1 MAIKGLSK
9 PVCAN
14 YTAVGNAVTY
24 SDAYA
29 ADKAVEYSF
38 EADVAEDKDLYADN
52 QVAETAAGRFVSG
65 KLTLKT
71 ADLTPELSKKILGL
85 KTVNRQVGEETVT
98 EVVYDDDQVAPYL
111 GFGIIEEHQ
120 IDNKTGYLPVVFP
133 KIRFSIPADAATTRG
148 DEVDWQTK
156 EISGTVVRSDQVDDN
171 YNHPWKIT
179 PQKMYDTEAEALKYN
194 NAVLGTRG

>member
-85 KTVNRQVGEETVT
+85 KTVTRQVGEETVT
-98 EVVYDDDQVAPYL
+98 EVIYDDDQVAPYL

>member
-24 SDAYA
+24 SDAYT

-85 KTVNRQVGEETVT
+85 KTVTRQVGEETVT

>member
-85 KTVNRQVGEETVT
+85 KTVTRQVGEETVT

-179 PQKMYDTEAEALKYN
+179 PQKIYDTEAEALKYN

>member
-14 YTAVGNAVTY
+14 YTAEGNTVTY
-24 SDAYA
+24 SDVYA

-71 ADLTPELSKKILGL
+71 ADLPPELSKKILGL
-85 KTVNRQVGEETVT
+85 KTATRQVGEETVT
-98 EVVYDDDQVAPYL
+98 EVIYDDDQAAPYL

-133 KIRFSIPADAATTRG
+133 KVRFSIPEDAATTRG

-171 YNHPWKIT
+171 YNHPWKIM
-179 PQKMYDTEAEALKYN
+179 PQKMYATEAEALKYN

>member
-85 KTVNRQVGEETVT
+85 KTVTRQVGEETVT

>member
-65 KLTLKT
+65 KLNLKT

-85 KTVNRQVGEETVT
+85 KTVTRQVGEETVT

-156 EISGTVVRSDQVDDN
+156 EISGTVVRSDDN

>member
-14 YTAVGNAVTY
+14 YTAVGNAVTD

-85 KTVNRQVGEETVT
+85 KTVTRQVGEETVT

>member
-14 YTAVGNAVTY
+14 YTAEGNTVTY
-24 SDAYA
+24 SDVYA
-29 ADKAVEYSF
+29 ADKAIEYSF

-85 KTVNRQVGEETVT
+85 KTATRQVGEEMVT
-98 EVVYDDDQVAPYL
+98 EVIYDDDQAAPYL

-133 KIRFSIPADAATTRG
+133 KVRFSIPADAATTRG

-179 PQKMYDTEAEALKYN
+179 PQKMYATEAEALKYN
-194 NAVLGTRG
+194 NTVLGTRG

>member
-85 KTVNRQVGEETVT
+85 KTVTRQLGEETVT

-156 EISGTVVRSDQVDDN
+156 EIAGTVVRSDQVDDN

>member
-85 KTVNRQVGEETVT
+85 KTVTRQVGEETIT

>member
-52 QVAETAAGRFVSG
+52 QVAETAEGRFVSG

-85 KTVNRQVGEETVT
+85 KTVTRQVGEETVT

>member
-14 YTAVGNAVTY
+14 YTAEGNTVTY
-24 SDAYA
+24 SDVYA

-85 KTVNRQVGEETVT
+85 KTATRQVGEEMVT
-98 EVVYDDDQVAPYL
+98 EVIYDDDQAAPYL

-133 KIRFSIPADAATTRG
+133 KVRFSIPADAATTRG

-179 PQKMYDTEAEALKYN
+179 PQKMYATEAEALKYN
-194 NAVLGTRG
+194 NTVLGTRG

>member
-85 KTVNRQVGEETVT
+85 KTVTRQVGEETVT
-98 EVVYDDDQVAPYL
+98 EVVYDDDQAAPYL

-148 DEVDWQTK
+148 DEVNWQTK

>member
-71 ADLTPELSKKILGL
+71 ADLAPELSKKILGL
-85 KTVNRQVGEETVT
+85 KTVTRQVGEETVT

-148 DEVDWQTK
+148 DEVNWQTK

>member
-85 KTVNRQVGEETVT
+85 KTVTRQVGEETVT

-171 YNHPWKIT
+171 YNHPLKIT

>member
-85 KTVNRQVGEETVT
+85 KTVTRQVGEEMVT

>member
-38 EADVAEDKDLYADN
+38 EADVAKDKDLYADN

-85 KTVNRQVGEETVT
+85 KTVTRQVGEETVT
-98 EVVYDDDQVAPYL
+98 EVVYDDDQAAPYL